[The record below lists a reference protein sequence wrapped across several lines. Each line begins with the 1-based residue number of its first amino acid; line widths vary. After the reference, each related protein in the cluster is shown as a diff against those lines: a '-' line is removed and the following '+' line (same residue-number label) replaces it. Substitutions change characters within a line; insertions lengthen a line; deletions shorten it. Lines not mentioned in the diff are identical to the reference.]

1 MSILSRRSFLTRGS
15 LVVGGAGLA
24 ASIPGLPS
32 LLTAA
37 ESDAP
42 AVESAV
48 TDEEVVAADTS
59 GPLVAHLQ
67 DLRSGRISLFVG
79 EREIS
84 VTNPGL
90 AAQLYRSTR

>member
-32 LLTAA
+32 LLTTA
-37 ESDAP
+37 ESEAP
-42 AVESAV
+42 AVEAAV
-48 TDEEVVAADTS
+48 TDEEAVAADVS

-67 DLRSGRISLFVG
+67 DLRSGQMSLFLG

-90 AAQLYRSTR
+90 AAQLFRSAR